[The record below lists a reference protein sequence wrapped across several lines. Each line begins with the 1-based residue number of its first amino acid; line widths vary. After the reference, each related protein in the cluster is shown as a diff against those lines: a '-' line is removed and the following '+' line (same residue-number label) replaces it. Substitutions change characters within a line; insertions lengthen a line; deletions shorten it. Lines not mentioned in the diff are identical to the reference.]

1 VLDSSVHEA
10 SALAGG
16 ATLTDAAAKIPA
28 RAAQADARIALE
40 ITHGS
45 GGVQAVRPF
54 CQRFAIDRAAGA
66 LPAREV

>member
-28 RAAQADARIALE
+28 RAAQARIALE